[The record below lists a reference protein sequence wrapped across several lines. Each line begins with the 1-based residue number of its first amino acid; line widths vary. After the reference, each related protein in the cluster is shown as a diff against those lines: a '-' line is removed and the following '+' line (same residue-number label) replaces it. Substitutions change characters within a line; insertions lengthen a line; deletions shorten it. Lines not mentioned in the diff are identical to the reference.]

1 MMAKGVTHRCTAS
14 GGPCAAQG
22 HRATAQAARC
32 TAGCPERVKGAG
44 RPRTRGLKHPRSALV
59 RVHPRRVVVANV
71 RERGCQRKEHDE
83 AVKMVN
89 FSRTRK
95 LAKCDLFKQTRKS
108 LLPGSWLPGSRSEV
122 RYGDAVRGSFNSY
135 KL

>member
-1 MMAKGVTHRCTAS
+1 MRPIVLVSHEMVAKVVTHRCAAS

-32 TAGCPERVKGAG
+32 TVDCPERVKGAG

-59 RVHPRRVVVANV
+59 RVHPRRVVVVNV
-71 RERGCQRKEHDE
+71 REQGGRRTEHDE

-89 FSRTRK
+89 FSRTK
-95 LAKCDLFKQTRKS
+95 KPAKCDLFKQTRES
-108 LLPGSWLPGSRSEV
+108 LLEGARPRE
-122 RYGDAVRGSFNSY
+122 
-135 KL
+135 